1 MSKDYSVIC
10 QYFGEGEY
18 EDRTACVVKQI
29 GEKDVYGIKVFLG
42 EQQVG
47 LEWFEGK
54 AQYYAEDA
62 AENYILGIKGVV
74 GKILDL

>member
-18 EDRTACVVKQI
+18 GDRTASVIKQI
-29 GEKDVYGIKVFLG
+29 GEKDIYGAKFFLG
-42 EQQVG
+42 EQQVD

-54 AQYYAEDA
+54 AQCYVEDA
-62 AENYILGIKGVV
+62 AENYILGIKNP
-74 GKILDL
+74 IAY

>member
-18 EDRTACVVKQI
+18 ENRTACVVKQI
-29 GEKDVYGIKVFLG
+29 SEKDIYGVKAFLG
-42 EQQVG
+42 EQQVD

-54 AQYYAEDA
+54 AQCYAEDA
-62 AENYILGIKGVV
+62 AENYILGIK
-74 GKILDL
+74 KMIKL